1 MNLSLIRSMTRSA
14 VFELENGKCFRPEHP
29 FTVAL
34 NGKTIY
40 ESCNINVFSLFSLTP
55 STSYTVEVD
64 AEGEHLKLDFT
75 TEAESFF
82 VDASRYGLV
91 ADGETDNT
99 GKLQA
104 ALSTCPK
111 GGTVYVPAGRYRT
124 ASLFLKSN
132 TTLYLEKGAVLLGD
146 NDRTHYPILPGV
158 LPSEN
163 EVDEYYLTGWEG
175 NPLDSFAGLL
185 NITQVHDVVV
195 TGEGTL
201 DCDAENGDWWVTPK
215 IKRIAWRPRAVAAV
229 DSENICLHGITVQNS
244 YSWTIHPIFVKHLD
258 LLNFNI
264 NNPYNAPNTDGI
276 DPESCEYIRIIGV
289 NIHVGDDCI
298 AMKASKVF
306 LGMKLKKS
314 CEHTVI
320 RNCLLDKGHGGIV
333 IGSEMSGG
341 VKDMVVTQ
349 CLMDHTD
356 RGLRVKTRRGRGNTA
371 VIDGL
376 VFRNV
381 EMRGVKAPFVIN
393 MFYFCDPDGHGPYV
407 QCRDAMPVD
416 EYTPKLGS
424 LTMED
429 IVATDAQFAGC
440 YFDGLPEQPIE
451 RVSMK
456 NVTITFDPNAEAG
469 QAAMADNR
477 PLVKKL
483 AIYAEN
489 VKSIQLHNVKIEG
502 YEDLLN
508 PALKGKIAT
517 ADPANSSSAFAHLTN
532 MLLAMG
538 GYEDDKAWQYV
549 HDLFE
554 NVDGKICESSS
565 GVYKGVADG
574 EYVVGLSYE
583 DPCAQLVLDGAP
595 VKIVYM
601 KEGTVFL
608 PASATIIKGAK
619 NMDNAK
625 LFIDFILSEE
635 VQNIWGSTLT
645 NRPVMKDAATNDAM
659 TPMADI
665 NVIEEDIPYV
675 SAHKSELVDKY
686 TEIITDLQSK

>member
-1 MNLSLIRSMTRSA
+1 MKITLVRSMARSA
-14 VFELENGKCFRPEHP
+14 VFELVNSGCYRAPAP
-29 FTVAL
+29 YTVSLDGATVCE
-34 NGKTIY
+34 GDT
-40 ESCNINVFSLFSLTP
+40 NVFSLYSLEP
-55 STSYTVEVD
+55 GRSYTLADTLDGVTD
-64 AEGEHLKLDFT
+64 TLDFT
-75 TEAESFF
+75 TAEESFF

-91 ADGETDNT
+91 ADGVTDNT
-99 GKLQA
+99 AKLQA
-104 ALSTCPK
+104 ALSTCPA
-111 GGTVYVPAGRYRT
+111 GGTVYVPAGTYRT
-124 ASLFLKSN
+124 QSLFLQSS
-132 TTLYLEKGAVLLGD
+132 TTLYLEKGCTLLGGT
-146 NDRTHYPILPGV
+146 NRTDYPILPGV
-158 LPSEN
+158 LPCHN
-163 EVDEYYLTGWEG
+163 EKDEHYLGLWEG
-175 NPLDSFAGLL
+175 NPLDSFAGLI
-185 NITQVHDVVV
+185 NVINAENVTI
-195 TGEGTL
+195 TGEGTI
-201 DCDAENGDWWVTPK
+201 DANAQNGDWWVDPK
-215 IKRIAWRPRAVAAV
+215 VKRIAWRPRAVAMV

-276 DPESCEYIRIIGV
+276 DPESCEYTRIIGV

-393 MFYFCDPDGHGPYV
+393 MFYFCDPDGHSPYV
-407 QCRDAMPVD
+407 QCREALPVD
-416 EYTPKLGS
+416 EYTPKLGT

-451 RVSMK
+451 GISMK
-456 NVTITFDPNAEAG
+456 NVTITFDPNAKEG

-489 VKSIQLHNVKIEG
+489 VKNIELHNVRIEG
-502 YEDLLN
+502 YEGERLRF
-508 PALKGKIAT
+508 
-517 ADPANSSSAFAHLTN
+517 AN
-532 MLLAMG
+532 
-538 GYEDDKAWQYV
+538 
-549 HDLFE
+549 
-554 NVDGKICESSS
+554 
-565 GVYKGVADG
+565 
-574 EYVVGLSYE
+574 VGH
-583 DPCAQLVLDGAP
+583 
-595 VKIVYM
+595 
-601 KEGTVFL
+601 F
-608 PASATIIKGAK
+608 
-619 NMDNAK
+619 
-625 LFIDFILSEE
+625 
-635 VQNIWGSTLT
+635 
-645 NRPVMKDAATNDAM
+645 
-659 TPMADI
+659 
-665 NVIEEDIPYV
+665 EED
-675 SAHKSELVDKY
+675 
-686 TEIITDLQSK
+686 